1 MIYLYNYLTRK
12 KQALSPIRKNSV
24 GLYTC
29 GPTVYHF
36 AHIGNL
42 RTYIFEDVLRRTI
55 EYGGLKVR
63 QVMNITDVDDKIIHN
78 AMQSRKT
85 MADFVKPYESAFY
98 HDLSKLNIKKA
109 WKYPQAT
116 KHINEMIRLVEML
129 IKKGRAY
136 RMDGSV
142 YFSIDK
148 YKEYGM
154 LSRLSRRDLK
164 VGVRADADEYT
175 KENMQDF
182 VLWKGKK
189 SDQEPSWPSPFG
201 EGRPGWH
208 LECSAM
214 AMKYLGETF
223 DIHGGGVDLIFP
235 HHENEIAQ
243 SRGASGKAFAHFF
256 VEGEHLMVD
265 NEKMSKSLGN
275 VYTLRDIEAKK
286 IDPLAFRY
294 LILTA
299 HYRSKLNFTWESL
312 TASAQSLA
320 RLREFRRELGRAP
333 HLRRGNT
340 LASLVSFQ
348 KRFETA
354 INNDLETP
362 TALAVMW
369 NLINRYRKNPEKF
382 DSKKTAKL
390 LARFD
395 TVLGL
400 GFLERTKII
409 IPEKIKK
416 MAAIRAILRNE
427 KKWEEADALRVQMEQ
442 MGWMVKDTPQGSDLR
457 EKK

>member
-1 MIYLYNYLTRK
+1 
-12 KQALSPIRKNSV
+12 
-24 GLYTC
+24 
-29 GPTVYHF
+29 
-36 AHIGNL
+36 
-42 RTYIFEDVLRRTI
+42 
-55 EYGGLKVR
+55 
-63 QVMNITDVDDKIIHN
+63 
-78 AMQSRKT
+78 
-85 MADFVKPYESAFY
+85 
-98 HDLSKLNIKKA
+98 
-109 WKYPQAT
+109 
-116 KHINEMIRLVEML
+116 
-129 IKKGRAY
+129 
-136 RMDGSV
+136 
-142 YFSIDK
+142 
-148 YKEYGM
+148 
-154 LSRLSRRDLK
+154 
-164 VGVRADADEYT
+164 
-175 KENMQDF
+175 
-182 VLWKGKK
+182 
-189 SDQEPSWPSPFG
+189 
-201 EGRPGWH
+201 
-208 LECSAM
+208 
-214 AMKYLGETF
+214 
-223 DIHGGGVDLIFP
+223 
-235 HHENEIAQ
+235 
-243 SRGASGKAFAHFF
+243 
-256 VEGEHLMVD
+256 MVD